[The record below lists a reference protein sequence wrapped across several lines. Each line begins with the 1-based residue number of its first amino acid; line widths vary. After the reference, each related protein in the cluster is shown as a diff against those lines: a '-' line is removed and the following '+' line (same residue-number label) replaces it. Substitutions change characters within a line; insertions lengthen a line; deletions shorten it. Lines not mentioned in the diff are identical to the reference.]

1 MAMAA
6 KHPISVPDRTRHART
21 SFGAARVATVLVSG
35 AVALLVTFA
44 ATSAQ
49 VSGRSNP
56 EVALRMWPFA
66 AGAASRLA
74 EARLVSETGSQGVH
88 DARDIATQ
96 ALLREPIN
104 VVAARVAGLT
114 AGLEGNEK
122 QSRRLLNYAE
132 MLSRRDI
139 PTQIAQIEVA
149 VADSDIVRALHHY
162 DTALRT
168 DDVADQLLMPT
179 LVAASSASDVAGP
192 LASIIS
198 KRPPWR
204 MRFLYGLLTTDP
216 WPSTLIPLVTAG
228 RLNINEALERDF
240 LNRTVAGLVARGKLT
255 EGARFYAR
263 ATGTPFSAMTGAVR
277 NGDFAREDR
286 VAPFDW
292 SIVDEPGLAGV
303 KDLVDPAVLRGA
315 SLRNALSLSIEPGRS
330 GVVARQLLLLTP
342 GKHLLRFTVGS
353 VDASDRSSVTLVC
366 NGTDAPIAAIRLP
379 IAPNRSRSVKAD
391 IDVPK
396 GCLGQWITIEAATD
410 INASAN
416 QGTQPWV
423 SGVEITQ
430 SGAVSEGRS

>member
-1 MAMAA
+1 M
-6 KHPISVPDRTRHART
+6 
-21 SFGAARVATVLVSG
+21 
-35 AVALLVTFA
+35 
-44 ATSAQ
+44 
-49 VSGRSNP
+49 
-56 EVALRMWPFA
+56 
-66 AGAASRLA
+66 
-74 EARLVSETGSQGVH
+74 
-88 DARDIATQ
+88 
-96 ALLREPIN
+96 
-104 VVAARVAGLT
+104 
-114 AGLEGNEK
+114 
-122 QSRRLLNYAE
+122 
-132 MLSRRDI
+132 
-139 PTQIAQIEVA
+139 
-149 VADSDIVRALHHY
+149 
-162 DTALRT
+162 
-168 DDVADQLLMPT
+168 
-179 LVAASSASDVAGP
+179 
-192 LASIIS
+192 
-198 KRPPWR
+198 
-204 MRFLYGLLTTDP
+204 
-216 WPSTLIPLVTAG
+216 
-228 RLNINEALERDF
+228 
-240 LNRTVAGLVARGKLT
+240 T
-255 EGARFYAR
+255 E
-263 ATGTPFSAMTGAVR
+263 AVR

-379 IAPNRSRSVKAD
+379 IAPNRSRSVEAD

>member
-1 MAMAA
+1 MAMAT
-6 KHPISVPDRTRHART
+6 KYPVSVPDRTRQART
-21 SFGAARVATVLVSG
+21 GFGTLRVAMMLASG
-35 AVALLVTFA
+35 AVALIVTLA

-56 EVALRMWPFA
+56 QVALRMWPFA

-74 EARLVSETGSQGVH
+74 EARLVSGTGSQAIH
-88 DARDIATQ
+88 ATRDIATR

-122 QSRRLLNYAE
+122 RGRRLLNYAE
-132 MLSRRDI
+132 SLSRRDI
-139 PTQIAQIEVA
+139 PTQVAQIEVA
-149 VADSDIVRALHHY
+149 VADSNIVRALHHY

-192 LASIIS
+192 LAQIIA

-204 MRFLYGLLTTDP
+204 MRFLYGLLTTNP
-216 WPSTLIPLVTAG
+216 WPSTLIPLVTAA
-228 RLNINEALERDF
+228 RLNINDSLERDF
-240 LNRTVAGLVARGKLT
+240 LNRTVAGLVARGKMT
-255 EGARFYAR
+255 EGAQFYAR
-263 ATGTPFSAMTGAVR
+263 ATGTSVNAMTGTVR

-303 KDLVDPAVLRGA
+303 KDLVDPAILRRA

-330 GVVARQLLLLTP
+330 GVVARQLLLLAP
-342 GKHLLRFTVGS
+342 GRHVLQFTVGN
-353 VDASDRSSVTLVC
+353 VDSSDRSSISLAC
-366 NGTDAPIAAIRLP
+366 NGTDVPIAAIRLP
-379 IAPNRSRSVKAD
+379 VSSDQPKTVVTN
-391 IDVPK
+391 IDVPD
-396 GCLGQWITIEAATD
+396 GCFGQWINIQASMD
-410 INASAN
+410 ISASAN

-423 SGVEITQ
+423 SGITMKH
-430 SGAVSEGRS
+430 SRAASEGHS